1 VIRKHQ
7 SHMPGESRS
16 IGPRKRTVLITG
28 ASSGIGEAFAD
39 AFAAEGFDLVITA
52 RREERLHAVAERIA
66 QQRHSRVD
74 VIPCDLRDQ
83 DAPARL
89 CAAIEERGLIIDAL
103 VNNAGFGVSGGFT
116 SCSWQAH
123 AAMLQV
129 MVCAVAEL
137 TYRLLPGMVD
147 RRYGRIVNVA
157 SLAGVAATPAG
168 TVYGA
173 AKTFVVRFSQSL
185 SREVSRHGVHVT
197 AVCPGLTRTGFH
209 SAADARASVAGMPR
223 WLWMDADTVARQG
236 VAAVMAG
243 RTVYV
248 NGAVN
253 RATAAVFR
261 FIPLPIVIAA
271 GRRLAGAVRKA

>member
-1 VIRKHQ
+1 
-7 SHMPGESRS
+7 MTP
-16 IGPRKRTVLITG
+16 PKRTALITG
-28 ASSGIGEAFAD
+28 ASSGIGAAFAD

-52 RREERLHAVAERIA
+52 RRNERLCAVAGQIR
-66 QQRHSRVD
+66 QQRHVRVE
-74 VIPCDLRDQ
+74 VIPGDLRDR
-83 DAPARL
+83 DVPAGL
-89 CAAIEERGLIIDAL
+89 CAAIADRGLTIDAL
-103 VNNAGFGVSGGFT
+103 VNNAGFGASGAFT
-116 SCSWQAH
+116 SGSWQGH

-129 MVCAVAEL
+129 MVSAVTEL

-157 SLAGVAATPAG
+157 SLAGVAGTPAG
-168 TVYGA
+168 PVYSA
-173 AKTFVVRFSQSL
+173 AKAFVVRFSESL

-209 SAADARASVAGMPR
+209 AAAGAHASVAGMHR

-243 RTVYV
+243 RAVYI

-253 RATAAVFR
+253 RATAALFR
-261 FIPLPIVIAA
+261 LIPLPIVIAA
-271 GRRLAGAVRKA
+271 GRRLAHAARKS